1 MSKFSSVAVAA
12 AFAVSFA
19 ASAAQAAD
27 APLQMS
33 YPTDGGLTCE
43 GLTTEIARMDSIM
56 GISQQ
61 AIGAANGQAQAANL
75 GASAVINGALYT
87 GALGRV
93 PGLGMFANRAAA
105 MAKQNA
111 DAKAKAQEDQIR
123 VAEARKAMLNGIYMG
138 KNCAAMTTAS
148 APAGAAAATPA
159 VTPAVAPAAPA
170 R

>member
-1 MSKFSSVAVAA
+1 MSKQTSAA
-12 AFAVSFA
+12 IAALFAVSFA
-19 ASAAQAAD
+19 AFGAQAAD

-33 YPTDGGLTCE
+33 YPTDGSLTCE

-75 GASAVINGALYT
+75 GASAVVNGALYT

-105 MAKQNA
+105 AAKQNA
-111 DAKAKAQEDQIR
+111 EAKAKAQEEQIR
-123 VAEARKAMLNGIYMG
+123 IAEARKAMLNGIYMG

-148 APAGAAAATPA
+148 APAEVPAAVPTPA
-159 VTPAVAPAAPA
+159 